1 MVPVIQASLY
11 VSFTYLLS
19 SAGLP
24 SPFGPRPSGLN
35 LSCLGV
41 ARLVFF
47 PARQGLSPLVR
58 FAMSRARTFPCTVSL
73 DVSGLASQGLS
84 RPDVVSAIVDQ
95 FQSMPVVA
103 VQFFGTEAKVT
114 FERQDDKRK
123 VMQRESVHIRGVDC
137 DVRGG
142 GPRPQNVLIYNFPF
156 EIGHDVV
163 KATLSFFGEVEYVRF
178 RHWTHLEDVCD
189 GVRTVRMVRTRAI
202 PRNVI
207 IDGFPVKVSYVGQEP
222 ECDICG
228 KKGHIARSCDMRGKC
243 MQCKEPGHFQRD
255 CPVLRRRLARPDA
268 DPPVV
273 NESVDPVPGMPE
285 SASAGAPS
293 VPVVSAPTGPP
304 AVIPV
309 VDASSQA
316 VSQSILAGVSVAAV
330 NESVD
335 VRDNQL
341 DELVS
346 GGSIGADLNYSDS
359 LFGAVV
365 STPNSD
371 LSGAMAHPPTSN
383 LPVNESSGSVPLKN
397 DNSDINNDL
406 IDNELLENGNN
417 NTSNDIVNSLNE
429 NEDNNVSDLQSINDI
444 SSVDNDEANEN
455 VYETS
460 SEGLLSDGDSS
471 DNDSVNDDE
480 SSDDGGRPPP
490 LKSPKI
496 PKAPG
501 GGVRKTKTAGLTL
514 GQRKAADDWAV
525 LSQRRR

>member
-1 MVPVIQASLY
+1 
-11 VSFTYLLS
+11 
-19 SAGLP
+19 
-24 SPFGPRPSGLN
+24 
-35 LSCLGV
+35 
-41 ARLVFF
+41 
-47 PARQGLSPLVR
+47 
-58 FAMSRARTFPCTVSL
+58 MSRARTFPCTVSL

-95 FQSMPVVA
+95 FRSMPVAA

-114 FERQDDKRK
+114 FERQEDKRN
-123 VMQRESVHIRGVDC
+123 VMQRDSIHIRGVDC

-142 GPRPQNVLIYNFPF
+142 GPRPQNVLIYGFPF

-163 KATLSFFGEVEYVRF
+163 KATLSFFGEIEHVRF

-243 MQCKEPGHFQRD
+243 MECKEPGHFQRN
-255 CPVLRRRLARPDA
+255 CPVRRRRLANPVVV
-268 DPPVV
+268 PPTV

-285 SASAGAPS
+285 SASAGAS
-293 VPVVSAPTGPP
+293 AVPVVSAPAGLP
-304 AVIPV
+304 AATE
-309 VDASSQA
+309 ASSQV
-316 VSQSILAGVSVAAV
+316 VSQSILADI

-335 VRDNQL
+335 ARDNQL
-341 DELVS
+341 DELAS
-346 GGSIGADLNYSDS
+346 SGSIGADVNFSDS
-359 LFGAVV
+359 LFGATV
-365 STPNSD
+365 STPNSNLAAVPGD
-371 LSGAMAHPPTSN
+371 RPPNSN
-383 LPVNESSGSVPLKN
+383 LVQVC
-397 DNSDINNDL
+397 DNASDSLI
-406 IDNELLENGNN
+406 IDNGD
-417 NTSNDIVNSLNE
+417 TSNDIVNCELNGINSSSRDIVNGELIKNGNTGASNDIANSPNE
-429 NEDNNVSDLQSINDI
+429 NVDNNSNDI
-444 SSVDNDEANEN
+444 SPVNIDEVLDN

-460 SEGLLSDGDSS
+460 SEGLLSDDSS
-471 DNDSVNDDE
+471 DSDNDDE
-480 SSDDGGRPPP
+480 SSCGRPSPP
-490 LKSPKI
+490 KSPKI

-514 GQRKAADDWAV
+514 GQRKVVGDWSE

>member
-1 MVPVIQASLY
+1 
-11 VSFTYLLS
+11 
-19 SAGLP
+19 
-24 SPFGPRPSGLN
+24 
-35 LSCLGV
+35 
-41 ARLVFF
+41 
-47 PARQGLSPLVR
+47 
-58 FAMSRARTFPCTVSL
+58 MSRARTFPCTVSL

-95 FQSMPVVA
+95 FRSMPVVA
-103 VQFFGTEAKVT
+103 VQFCGTEAKVT

-123 VMQRESVHIRGVDC
+123 VMQRESVHIRGGDC
-137 DVRGG
+137 DVHGG

-163 KATLSFFGEVEYVRF
+163 KTALSFFGDVEYVRF

-189 GVRTVRMVRTRAI
+189 GVRTRAI

-243 MQCKEPGHFQRD
+243 MQCKEPGHFQRN

-293 VPVVSAPTGPP
+293 VPVVSAPVGPP
-304 AVIPV
+304 VVIPV
-309 VDASSQA
+309 VEASSQA
-316 VSQSILAGVSVAAV
+316 VSQSILACVSVAAV

-371 LSGAMAHPPTSN
+371 LSGATAHPPNSN
-383 LPVNESSGSVPLKN
+383 LPVNVNESSDSVPLVN
-397 DNSDINNDL
+397 DNSDINNDI
-406 IDNELLENGNN
+406 IDSELLENGNN
-417 NTSNDIVNSLNE
+417 NTSNDIVNSPNE
-429 NEDNNVSDLQSINDI
+429 NEDNNVSDLQSNNEI
-444 SSVDNDEANEN
+444 SSVDNDEVNEN

-471 DNDSVNDDE
+471 DNDSVNGDE

-490 LKSPKI
+490 PKSSKI

-501 GGVRKTKTAGLTL
+501 GGVRKTKTAVLTL

-525 LSQRRR
+525 LSQCRR